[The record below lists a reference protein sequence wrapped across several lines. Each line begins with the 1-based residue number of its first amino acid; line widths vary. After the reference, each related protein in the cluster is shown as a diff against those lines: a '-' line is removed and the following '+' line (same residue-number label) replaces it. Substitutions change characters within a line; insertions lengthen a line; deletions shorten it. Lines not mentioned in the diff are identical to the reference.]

1 MQKHD
6 AGVLIDDYGLRPDE
20 VSVLAQALQLSNRLA
35 LGDFDHLQNFLN
47 VALSVELMGDPDTRR
62 KIRSLLQQLNCVLW
76 EGRTRFTVYDRNRA
90 TLLPV
95 IGHGLER
102 RLARDQQEADRVA
115 RHLTG
120 DRNYYSFMTG
130 RIEHGD
136 RDEEKG
142 RG

>member
-1 MQKHD
+1 MQRHE

-20 VSVLAQALQLSNRLA
+20 VGVLAQALQLSNRLS
-35 LGDFDHLQNFLN
+35 LGDFSHLQNFLD
-47 VALSVELMGDPDTRR
+47 VALGVELVGDPETRR
-62 KIRSLLQQLNCVLW
+62 KIRSLLQQLNRVLW
-76 EGRTRFTVYDRNRA
+76 EGRTRFSVYDRNRA
-90 TLLPV
+90 AVLSV

-120 DRNYYSFMTG
+120 DRNYHSFTTG
-130 RIEHGD
+130 RIERGN
-136 RDEEKG
+136 RNEEEG